1 MIKNKLSTKIFMYLA
16 IFSLFILVFLFFFQV
31 IFIDTFYEWTKTRT
45 IKNLSKDILVTEKDT
60 SLYDKLDRVSYKEN
74 VCIELT
80 NGNGDNLY
88 SSYGNNCR
96 LRSKTIKRKFIL
108 SNKETNTYN
117 LVNNFT
123 KEKSI
128 MSATKLSNNLYIFI
142 STSLIPLDST
152 INIIE
157 QQLIVV
163 SIVVL
168 LLSIVIA
175 YFISKRLSLPI
186 TKISKAAKLISKGK
200 LKTKFETTSDIK
212 ELVDLTNALNDM
224 KDELSKTEELQKDL
238 MANVSHDLKT
248 PLTMIKAY
256 AELILDINI
265 NDKEKCKN
273 NLNIIIEEV
282 NRLNTLVNDILN
294 LTKVESNLEKLE
306 KSEFDLIKLIK
317 RIVKQHNIYVI
328 KDGYNIEFIH
338 DNIKELVID
347 ADKKKIE
354 QVIYNLLN
362 NALNYTGE
370 DKKVIIKVEEDDKDY
385 TIMVI
390 DSGKGIDKKEI
401 DHIFDRYYRSKKNHK
416 RYVYGTG
423 LGLSIVKN
431 ILLLHNYPYGV
442 TSKKNKGTTFY
453 FKIKKDSLNCTPYS
467 GQ

>member
-1 MIKNKLSTKIFMYLA
+1 MMKNKLSTKIFIYLA
-16 IFSLFILVFLFFFQV
+16 IFSLFILIFLFFFQV
-31 IFIDTFYEWTKTRT
+31 IFINTFYEWTKTRT
-45 IKNLSKDILVTEKDT
+45 IKSLANDILITENDI
-60 SLYDKLDRVSYKEN
+60 SLYDKLNRISYEEN

-80 NGNGDNLY
+80 NSNGDNLY
-88 SSYGNNCR
+88 STYTNNCN
-96 LRSKTIKRKFIL
+96 LRSKTIKRNFIN
-108 SNKETNTYN
+108 SNKKTKTYN
-117 LVNNFT
+117 LINNFT

-128 MSATKLSNNLYIFI
+128 MAATRLSNNLYIFI

-163 SIVVL
+163 SVVVL
-168 LLSIVIA
+168 VLSIVVA
-175 YFISKRLSLPI
+175 YFISKRLSDPI

-224 KDELSKTEELQKDL
+224 KNELSKTEELQKDL

-265 NDKEKCKN
+265 NDKEKCVN

-282 NRLNTLVNDILN
+282 NRLNSLVNDILA
-294 LTKVESNLEKLE
+294 LTKVENELDKLDI
-306 KSEFDLIKLIK
+306 SEFDLIKLIE

-328 KDGYNIEFIH
+328 KDGYSIEFIH
-338 DNIKELVID
+338 DNISKLLIN

-362 NALNYTGE
+362 NALNYTGD
-370 DKKVIIKVEEDDKDY
+370 DKKVIIKVVENDKDY
-385 TIMVI
+385 TVMVI
-390 DSGKGIDKKEI
+390 DSGKGIDKSEL

-416 RYVYGTG
+416 RYIYGTG

-431 ILLLHNYPYGV
+431 IFLLHNYEYGV
-442 TSKKNKGTTFY
+442 KSTKNKGTTFY
-453 FKIKKDSLNCTPYS
+453 FKIKKDV
-467 GQ
+467 

>member
-1 MIKNKLSTKIFMYLA
+1 MMKNSLATKIFKYLA
-16 IFSLFILVFLFFFQV
+16 IFSLFILIFLFFFQV
-31 IFIDTFYEWTKTRT
+31 IFINTFYEWTKTRT
-45 IKNLSKDILVTEKDT
+45 VKNLAQDILVTENDT
-60 SLYDKLDRVSYKEN
+60 SLYEKLDRVSYSEN

-80 NGNGDNLY
+80 NSNGDNLY
-88 SSYGNNCR
+88 STYSSNCN
-96 LRSKTIKRKFIL
+96 LRSKAIKRNFIN
-108 SNKETNTYN
+108 SNKKTKTYN

-123 KEKSI
+123 REKSI
-128 MSATKLSNNLYIFI
+128 MNATRLSNNLYIFI

-157 QQLIVV
+157 QQLIIV

-168 LLSIVIA
+168 LLSIVVA
-175 YFISKRLSLPI
+175 YFISKRLSNPI
-186 TKISKAAKLISKGK
+186 IRISKAAKLISKGK
-200 LKTKFETTSDIK
+200 LKTNFDSGSDIK
-212 ELVDLTNALNDM
+212 ELIDLTDALNDM
-224 KDELSKTEELQKDL
+224 KEELSKTEELQKDL

-265 NDKEKCKN
+265 DDKEKCKS

-282 NRLNTLVNDILN
+282 NRLNDLVNDILA
-294 LTKVESNLEKLE
+294 LTKVENDLDKLDI
-306 KSEFDLIKLIK
+306 SSFDLIKLIK
-317 RIVKQHNIYVI
+317 IIVKQHNIYVI
-328 KDGYNIEFIH
+328 KDGYSIEFIH
-338 DNIKELVID
+338 DNIDKLMIN

-362 NALNYTGE
+362 NALNYTGD
-370 DKKVIIKVEEDDKDY
+370 DKKVIIKVVEDEKDY

-431 ILLLHNYPYGV
+431 ILLLHNYEYGV
-442 TSKKNKGTTFY
+442 KSTKNKGTTFY
-453 FKIKKDSLNCTPYS
+453 FKIKKDD
-467 GQ
+467 

>member
-1 MIKNKLSTKIFMYLA
+1 MMKNKLATKIFMYLA
-16 IFSLFILVFLFFFQV
+16 IFSLFILIFLFFFQV
-31 IFIDTFYEWTKTRT
+31 IFIDTFYEWTKTKT
-45 IKNLSKDILVTEKDT
+45 IKNLSKDILVTERDT

-80 NGNGDNLY
+80 NSNGDNLY

-96 LRSKTIKRKFIL
+96 LRSKTIKRNFIN
-108 SNKETNTYN
+108 SNKESKTYN

-168 LLSIVIA
+168 LLSIVVA

-212 ELVDLTNALNDM
+212 ELVDLTNTLNDM
-224 KDELSKTEELQKDL
+224 KDELSKTEELQKNL

-273 NLNIIIEEV
+273 NLTIIIEEV
-282 NRLNTLVNDILN
+282 NRLNELVNDILA
-294 LTKVESNLEKLE
+294 LTKVENDLDKLDI
-306 KSEFDLIKLIK
+306 SSFDLIKLIEK
-317 RIVKQHNIYVI
+317 IVKQHNIYVI
-328 KDGYNIEFIH
+328 KDGYSIEFIH
-338 DNIKELVID
+338 DDIKELVIE

-370 DKKVIIKVEEDDKDY
+370 DKKVIIKVEENDKDY

-390 DSGKGIDKKEI
+390 DSGKGIDKKEL

-431 ILLLHNYPYGV
+431 ILLLHNFDYGV

-453 FKIKKDSLNCTPYS
+453 FKIKKDS
-467 GQ
+467 

>member
-1 MIKNKLSTKIFMYLA
+1 MMKNSLATKIFKYLA
-16 IFSLFILVFLFFFQV
+16 IFSLFILIFLFFFQV
-31 IFIDTFYEWTKTRT
+31 IFINTFYEWTKTRT
-45 IKNLSKDILVTEKDT
+45 IKNLAQDILVTENDT
-60 SLYDKLDRVSYKEN
+60 SLYEKLDRVSYSEN

-80 NGNGDNLY
+80 NSNGDNLY
-88 SSYGNNCR
+88 STYSSNCN
-96 LRSKTIKRKFIL
+96 LRSKAIKRNFIN
-108 SNKETNTYN
+108 SNKKTKTYN

-123 KEKSI
+123 REKSI
-128 MSATKLSNNLYIFI
+128 MNATRLSNNLYIFI

-157 QQLIVV
+157 QQLIIV

-168 LLSIVIA
+168 LLSIVVA
-175 YFISKRLSLPI
+175 YFISKRLSNPI
-186 TKISKAAKLISKGK
+186 IRISKAAKLISKGK
-200 LKTKFETTSDIK
+200 LKTNFDSGSDIK
-212 ELVDLTNALNDM
+212 ELIDLTDALNDM
-224 KDELSKTEELQKDL
+224 KEELSKTEELQKDL

-265 NDKEKCKN
+265 DDKEKCKS

-282 NRLNTLVNDILN
+282 NRLNDLVNDILA
-294 LTKVESNLEKLE
+294 LTKVENDLDKLDIS
-306 KSEFDLIKLIK
+306 KFDLIKLIK

-328 KDGYNIEFIH
+328 KDGYSIEFIY
-338 DNIKELVID
+338 DNIDKLMIS
-347 ADKKKIE
+347 ADKKKLE

-362 NALNYTGE
+362 NALNYIGD
-370 DKKVIIKVEEDDKDY
+370 DKKVIIKVVEDNKDY

-442 TSKKNKGTTFY
+442 KSTKNKGTIFY
-453 FKIKKDSLNCTPYS
+453 FKIKRDD
-467 GQ
+467 

>member
-1 MIKNKLSTKIFMYLA
+1 MMKNKLATKIFMYLA
-16 IFSLFILVFLFFFQV
+16 IFSLFILIFLFFFQV

-45 IKNLSKDILVTEKDT
+45 IKNLSKDILVTERDT

-80 NGNGDNLY
+80 NSNGDNLY

-96 LRSKTIKRKFIL
+96 LRSRTIKRNFIN
-108 SNKETNTYN
+108 SNKESKTYN

-168 LLSIVIA
+168 FLSIVVA

-273 NLNIIIEEV
+273 NLNTIIEEV
-282 NRLNTLVNDILN
+282 NRLNTLVNDILA
-294 LTKVESNLEKLE
+294 LTKVENDLDKLDI
-306 KSEFDLIKLIK
+306 SSFDLIKLIEK
-317 RIVKQHNIYVI
+317 IVKQHNIYVI
-328 KDGYNIEFIH
+328 KDGFNIEFIH
-338 DNIKELVID
+338 NNIKELVID

-370 DKKVIIKVEEDDKDY
+370 DKKVIIKVVEDDKDY

-390 DSGKGIDKKEI
+390 DSGKGIDKKEL

-431 ILLLHNYPYGV
+431 ILLLHNYEYGV

-453 FKIKKDSLNCTPYS
+453 FKIKKDS
-467 GQ
+467 

>member
-1 MIKNKLSTKIFMYLA
+1 MMKNSLATKIFKYLA
-16 IFSLFILVFLFFFQV
+16 IFSLFILIFLFFFQV
-31 IFIDTFYEWTKTRT
+31 IFINTFYEWTKTRT
-45 IKNLSKDILVTEKDT
+45 IKNLAQDILVTENDT
-60 SLYDKLDRVSYKEN
+60 SLYEKLDRVSYSEN

-80 NGNGDNLY
+80 NSNGDNLY
-88 SSYGNNCR
+88 STYSSNCN
-96 LRSKTIKRKFIL
+96 LRSKAIKRNFIN
-108 SNKETNTYN
+108 SNKKTKTYN

-123 KEKSI
+123 RAKSI
-128 MSATKLSNNLYIFI
+128 MNATRLSNNLYIFI

-157 QQLIVV
+157 QQL
-163 SIVVL
+163 L
-168 LLSIVIA
+168 LLSIVVA
-175 YFISKRLSLPI
+175 YFISKRLSNPI
-186 TKISKAAKLISKGK
+186 IRISKAAKLISKGK
-200 LKTKFETTSDIK
+200 LKTNFDSGSDIK
-212 ELVDLTNALNDM
+212 ELIDLTDALNDM
-224 KDELSKTEELQKDL
+224 KEELSKTEELQKDL

-256 AELILDINI
+256 TELILDINI
-265 NDKEKCKN
+265 DDKEKCKS

-282 NRLNTLVNDILN
+282 NRLNDLVNDILA
-294 LTKVESNLEKLE
+294 LTKVENDLDKLDI
-306 KSEFDLIKLIK
+306 SSFDLIKLIK

-328 KDGYNIEFIH
+328 KDGYSIEFIH
-338 DNIKELVID
+338 DNIDKLMIN

-362 NALNYTGE
+362 NALNYTGD
-370 DKKVIIKVEEDDKDY
+370 DKKVIIKVVEDEKDY

-431 ILLLHNYPYGV
+431 ILLLHNYEYGV
-442 TSKKNKGTTFY
+442 KSTKNKGTTFY
-453 FKIKKDSLNCTPYS
+453 FKIKKDV
-467 GQ
+467 

>member
-1 MIKNKLSTKIFMYLA
+1 MMKNKLATKIFIYLA
-16 IFSLFILVFLFFFQV
+16 IFSLFILIFLFFFQV
-31 IFIDTFYEWTKTRT
+31 IFINTFYEWTKTRT
-45 IKNLSKDILVTEKDT
+45 IKNLSKDILVTERDT

-80 NGNGDNLY
+80 NSNGDNLY
-88 SSYGNNCR
+88 SSNGNNCR
-96 LRSKTIKRKFIL
+96 LRSRTIKGNFIN
-108 SNKETNTYN
+108 SNKESKTYN

-163 SIVVL
+163 NIVVL
-168 LLSIVIA
+168 LLSIVVA

-186 TKISKAAKLISKGK
+186 IKISNAAKLISKGK

-224 KDELSKTEELQKDL
+224 KNELSKTEELQKDL

-338 DNIKELVID
+338 GNIKELVID

-362 NALNYTGE
+362 NALNYTGK
-370 DKKVIIKVEEDDKDY
+370 DKKVIIKVEDDDKDY

-431 ILLLHNYPYGV
+431 ILLLHNYEYGV

-453 FKIKKDSLNCTPYS
+453 FKIKKDS
-467 GQ
+467 

>member
-1 MIKNKLSTKIFMYLA
+1 MMKNKLSTKIFMYLA

-45 IKNLSKDILVTEKDT
+45 IKNLSKDILVTERDT

-80 NGNGDNLY
+80 NSNGENLY
-88 SSYGNNCR
+88 SSNGNNCR
-96 LRSKTIKRKFIL
+96 LRSKTIKRNFIN
-108 SNKETNTYN
+108 SNKESKTYN

-123 KEKSI
+123 REKSI

-168 LLSIVIA
+168 LLSIVVA
-175 YFISKRLSLPI
+175 YFISKRLSDPI

-338 DNIKELVID
+338 DDIKELVID

-401 DHIFDRYYRSKKNHK
+401 DHIFDKYYRSKKNHK

-453 FKIKKDSLNCTPYS
+453 FKIKKDS
-467 GQ
+467 

>member
-1 MIKNKLSTKIFMYLA
+1 MMKNKLATKIFMYLA
-16 IFSLFILVFLFFFQV
+16 IFSLFILIFLFFFQV
-31 IFIDTFYEWTKTRT
+31 IFIDTFYEWTKTKT
-45 IKNLSKDILVTEKDT
+45 IKNLSKDILVTERDT

-80 NGNGDNLY
+80 NSNGDNLY

-96 LRSKTIKRKFIL
+96 LRSRTIKRNFIN
-108 SNKETNTYN
+108 SNKESKTYN

-168 LLSIVIA
+168 FLSIVVA

-273 NLNIIIEEV
+273 NLNTIIEEV
-282 NRLNTLVNDILN
+282 NRLNTLVNDILA
-294 LTKVESNLEKLE
+294 LTKVENDLDKLDI
-306 KSEFDLIKLIK
+306 SSFDLIKLIEK
-317 RIVKQHNIYVI
+317 IVKQHNIYVI
-328 KDGYNIEFIH
+328 KDGFNIEFIH
-338 DNIKELVID
+338 NNIKELVID

-370 DKKVIIKVEEDDKDY
+370 DKKVIIKVVEDDKDY

-390 DSGKGIDKKEI
+390 DSGKGIDKKEL

-431 ILLLHNYPYGV
+431 ILLLHNYEYGV

-453 FKIKKDSLNCTPYS
+453 FKIKKDS
-467 GQ
+467 

>member
-1 MIKNKLSTKIFMYLA
+1 MMKNKLSTKIFIYLA
-16 IFSLFILVFLFFFQV
+16 IFSLFILLFLFFFQV
-31 IFIDTFYEWTKTRT
+31 IFINTFYEWTKTRT
-45 IKNLSKDILVTEKDT
+45 IKSLANDILITENDI
-60 SLYDKLDRVSYKEN
+60 SLYDKLNRISYEEN

-80 NGNGDNLY
+80 NSNGDNLY
-88 SSYGNNCR
+88 STYTNNCN
-96 LRSKTIKRKFIL
+96 LRSKTIKRNFIN
-108 SNKETNTYN
+108 SNKKTKTYN
-117 LVNNFT
+117 LINNFT

-128 MSATKLSNNLYIFI
+128 MAATRLSNNLYIFI

-163 SIVVL
+163 SVVVL
-168 LLSIVIA
+168 VLSIVVA
-175 YFISKRLSLPI
+175 YFISKILSDPI

-224 KDELSKTEELQKDL
+224 KNELSKTEELQKDL

-265 NDKEKCKN
+265 NDKEKCVN

-282 NRLNTLVNDILN
+282 NRLNSLVNDILA
-294 LTKVESNLEKLE
+294 LTKVENELDKLDI
-306 KSEFDLIKLIK
+306 SEFDLIKLIE

-328 KDGYNIEFIH
+328 KDGYSIEFIH
-338 DNIKELVID
+338 DNINKLLINV
-347 ADKKKIE
+347 DKKKIE

-362 NALNYTGE
+362 NALNYTGD
-370 DKKVIIKVEEDDKDY
+370 DKKVIIKVVENDKDY
-385 TIMVI
+385 TVMVI
-390 DSGKGIDKKEI
+390 DSGKGIDKSEL

-416 RYVYGTG
+416 RYIYGTG

-431 ILLLHNYPYGV
+431 IFLLHNYEYGV
-442 TSKKNKGTTFY
+442 KSTKNKGTTFY
-453 FKIKKDSLNCTPYS
+453 FKIKKDD
-467 GQ
+467 

>member
-1 MIKNKLSTKIFMYLA
+1 MMKNKLATKIFIYLA
-16 IFSLFILVFLFFFQV
+16 IFSLFILIFLFFFQV
-31 IFIDTFYEWTKTRT
+31 IFINTFYEWTKTRT
-45 IKNLSKDILVTEKDT
+45 IKNLSKDILVTERDT

-80 NGNGDNLY
+80 NSNGDNLY
-88 SSYGNNCR
+88 SSNGSNCR
-96 LRSKTIKRKFIL
+96 LRSRTIKRNFIN
-108 SNKETNTYN
+108 SNKESKTYN

-157 QQLIVV
+157 QQLIIV

-168 LLSIVIA
+168 LLSIVVA
-175 YFISKRLSLPI
+175 YFISKRLSNPI
-186 TKISKAAKLISKGK
+186 IKISKAAKLISKGK
-200 LKTKFETTSDIK
+200 LKTNFDSGSDIK

-224 KDELSKTEELQKDL
+224 KDELSKTEELQRDL

-282 NRLNTLVNDILN
+282 NRLNNLVNDILT
-294 LTKVESNLEKLE
+294 LTKVESNLDNLS
-306 KSEFDLIKLIK
+306 KSEFDLINLIK

-328 KDGYNIEFIH
+328 RDGYSIEFIH
-338 DNIKELVID
+338 DNIDKLVIN

-370 DKKVIIKVEEDDKDY
+370 DKKVIIKVEDDDKDY

-390 DSGKGIDKKEI
+390 DSGKGIDKKEL

-431 ILLLHNYPYGV
+431 ILLLHNYDYGV

-453 FKIKKDSLNCTPYS
+453 FKIKKDS
-467 GQ
+467 

>member
-1 MIKNKLSTKIFMYLA
+1 MKNKLSTKIFKYLA
-16 IFSLFILVFLFFFQV
+16 IFSLFILIFLFFFQV
-31 IFIDTFYEWTKTRT
+31 IFINTFYEWTKTKT
-45 IKNLSKDILVTEKDT
+45 IKNLSKDILVTENDT
-60 SLYDKLDRVSYKEN
+60 SLYDKLDRVSYEEN
-74 VCIELT
+74 VCIELS
-80 NGNGDNLY
+80 NSNGDNLY
-88 SSYGNNCR
+88 SSSGNNCR
-96 LRSKTIKRKFIL
+96 LRSKMIKRKFIL
-108 SNKETNTYN
+108 SNKMTNTYN

-128 MSATKLSNNLYIFI
+128 MTATKISNNLYIFI

-168 LLSIVIA
+168 LLSIVVA
-175 YFISKRLSLPI
+175 YFISKRLSDPI
-186 TKISKAAKLISKGK
+186 IKISKAANLIAKGK
-200 LKTKFETTSDIK
+200 LKTNFETTSDIK
-212 ELVDLTNALNDM
+212 ELIDLTNALNDM
-224 KDELSKTEELQKDL
+224 KEELSKTEELQKDL

-265 NDKEKCKN
+265 NDKEKCIS

-282 NRLNTLVNDILN
+282 NRLNDLVNDILA
-294 LTKVESNLEKLE
+294 LTKVENDLDKLDISN
-306 KSEFDLIKLIK
+306 FDLIKLIEK
-317 RIVKQHNIYVI
+317 IVKQHNIYVI
-328 KDGYNIEFIH
+328 KDGYSIEFIH
-338 DNIKELVID
+338 DNIKELMVD

-370 DKKVIIKVEEDDKDY
+370 DKKVIIKVVENIKDY

-390 DSGKGIDKKEI
+390 DSGKGIAKKET
-401 DHIFDRYYRSKKNHK
+401 DHIFDRYYRSQKNHK

-431 ILLLHNYPYGV
+431 ILLLHNFDYGV

-453 FKIKKDSLNCTPYS
+453 FKIKKDD
-467 GQ
+467 

>member
-1 MIKNKLSTKIFMYLA
+1 MMKNKLATKIFKYLA
-16 IFSLFILVFLFFFQV
+16 IFSLFILIFLFFFQV

-80 NGNGDNLY
+80 NSNGDNLY
-88 SSYGNNCR
+88 SSNGNNCR
-96 LRSKTIKRKFIL
+96 LRSRTIKGNFIN
-108 SNKETNTYN
+108 SNKESKTYN

-168 LLSIVIA
+168 LLSIVVA

-186 TKISKAAKLISKGK
+186 IKISKVAKLISKGK

-282 NRLNTLVNDILN
+282 NRLNELVNDILA
-294 LTKVESNLEKLE
+294 LTKVENDLDKLDI
-306 KSEFDLIKLIK
+306 SSFDLIKLIEK
-317 RIVKQHNIYVI
+317 IVKQHNIYVI

-338 DNIKELVID
+338 DNIKELVIE

-362 NALNYTGE
+362 NALNYTGK
-370 DKKVIIKVEEDDKDY
+370 DKKVIIKVEDDDKDY

-431 ILLLHNYPYGV
+431 ILLLHNYEYGV

-453 FKIKKDSLNCTPYS
+453 FKIKKDS
-467 GQ
+467 

>member
-1 MIKNKLSTKIFMYLA
+1 MMKNSLATKIFKYLA
-16 IFSLFILVFLFFFQV
+16 IFSLFILIFLFFFQV
-31 IFIDTFYEWTKTRT
+31 IFINTFYEWTKTRT
-45 IKNLSKDILVTEKDT
+45 VKNLAQDILVTENDT
-60 SLYDKLDRVSYKEN
+60 SLYEKLDRVSYSEN

-80 NGNGDNLY
+80 NSNGDNLY
-88 SSYGNNCR
+88 STYSSNCN
-96 LRSKTIKRKFIL
+96 LRSKAIKRNFIN
-108 SNKETNTYN
+108 SNKKTKTYN

-123 KEKSI
+123 RAKSI
-128 MSATKLSNNLYIFI
+128 MNATRLSNNLYIFI

-157 QQLIVV
+157 QQLIIV

-168 LLSIVIA
+168 LLSIVVA
-175 YFISKRLSLPI
+175 YFISKRLSNPI
-186 TKISKAAKLISKGK
+186 IRISKAAKLISKGK
-200 LKTKFETTSDIK
+200 LKTNFDSGSDIK
-212 ELVDLTNALNDM
+212 ELIDLTDALNDM
-224 KDELSKTEELQKDL
+224 KEELSKTEELQKDL

-265 NDKEKCKN
+265 DDKEKCKS

-282 NRLNTLVNDILN
+282 NRLNDLVNDILA
-294 LTKVESNLEKLE
+294 LTKVENDLDKLDI
-306 KSEFDLIKLIK
+306 SSFDLIKLIK

-328 KDGYNIEFIH
+328 KDGYSIEFIH
-338 DNIKELVID
+338 NNIDKLMIN
-347 ADKKKIE
+347 ADKKKIK

-362 NALNYTGE
+362 NALNYTGS
-370 DKKVIIKVEEDDKDY
+370 DKKVIIKVVEDEKDY

-401 DHIFDRYYRSKKNHK
+401 GHIFDRYYRSKKNHK

-431 ILLLHNYPYGV
+431 ILLLHNYEYGV
-442 TSKKNKGTTFY
+442 KSTKNKGTTFY
-453 FKIKKDSLNCTPYS
+453 FKIKKDV
-467 GQ
+467 

>member
-1 MIKNKLSTKIFMYLA
+1 MMKNKLATKIFMYLA
-16 IFSLFILVFLFFFQV
+16 IFSLFILIFLFFFQV
-31 IFIDTFYEWTKTRT
+31 IFIDTFYEWTKTKT
-45 IKNLSKDILVTEKDT
+45 IKNLSKDILVTERDT

-80 NGNGDNLY
+80 NSNGDNLY

-96 LRSKTIKRKFIL
+96 LRSRTIKRNFIN
-108 SNKETNTYN
+108 SNKESKTYN

-168 LLSIVIA
+168 LLSIVVA

-273 NLNIIIEEV
+273 NLTIIIEEV
-282 NRLNTLVNDILN
+282 NRLNELVNDILA
-294 LTKVESNLEKLE
+294 LTKVENDLDKLDI
-306 KSEFDLIKLIK
+306 SSFDLIKLIEK
-317 RIVKQHNIYVI
+317 IVKQHNIYVI
-328 KDGYNIEFIH
+328 KDGFNIEFIH
-338 DNIKELVID
+338 NNIKELVID

-370 DKKVIIKVEEDDKDY
+370 DKKVIIKVVEDDKDY

-431 ILLLHNYPYGV
+431 ILLLHNYEYGV

-453 FKIKKDSLNCTPYS
+453 FKIKKDS
-467 GQ
+467 

>member
-1 MIKNKLSTKIFMYLA
+1 MMKNKLATKIFMYLA
-16 IFSLFILVFLFFFQV
+16 IFSLFILIFLFFFQV

-45 IKNLSKDILVTEKDT
+45 IKNLSKDILITEKDT

-80 NGNGDNLY
+80 NSNGDNLY

-96 LRSKTIKRKFIL
+96 LRSKTIKKKFIL
-108 SNKETNTYN
+108 SNKETKTYN

-168 LLSIVIA
+168 LLSIVVA

-186 TKISKAAKLISKGK
+186 IKISKAAKLISKGK

-273 NLNIIIEEV
+273 NLTIIIEEV
-282 NRLNTLVNDILN
+282 NRLNELVNDILA
-294 LTKVESNLEKLE
+294 LTKVENDLDKLDI
-306 KSEFDLIKLIK
+306 SSFDLIKLIEK
-317 RIVKQHNIYVI
+317 IVKQHNIYVI
-328 KDGYNIEFIH
+328 KDGYSIEFIH
-338 DNIKELVID
+338 NNIKELMIY

-370 DKKVIIKVEEDDKDY
+370 DKKVIIKVEDDDKDY

-431 ILLLHNYPYGV
+431 ILLLHNYEYGV

-453 FKIKKDSLNCTPYS
+453 FKIKKDS
-467 GQ
+467 

>member
-1 MIKNKLSTKIFMYLA
+1 MMKNKLATKIFMYLA
-16 IFSLFILVFLFFFQV
+16 IFSLFILIFLFFFQV
-31 IFIDTFYEWTKTRT
+31 IFIDTFYEWTKTKT
-45 IKNLSKDILVTEKDT
+45 IKNLSKDILVTERDT
-60 SLYDKLDRVSYKEN
+60 SLYDKLDKVSYKEN

-80 NGNGDNLY
+80 NSNGDNLY

-96 LRSKTIKRKFIL
+96 LRSRTIKRNFIN
-108 SNKETNTYN
+108 SNKESKTYN

-168 LLSIVIA
+168 LLSIVVA

-273 NLNIIIEEV
+273 NLTIIIEEV
-282 NRLNTLVNDILN
+282 NRLNELVNDILA
-294 LTKVESNLEKLE
+294 LTKVENDLDKLDI
-306 KSEFDLIKLIK
+306 SSFDLIKLIEK
-317 RIVKQHNIYVI
+317 IVKQHNIYVI
-328 KDGYNIEFIH
+328 KDGYSIEFIH
-338 DNIKELVID
+338 DNIKELVIE

-370 DKKVIIKVEEDDKDY
+370 DKKVIIKVEDDDEDY
-385 TIMVI
+385 NIMVI

-431 ILLLHNYPYGV
+431 ILLLHNYEYGV

-453 FKIKKDSLNCTPYS
+453 FKIKKDS
-467 GQ
+467 

>member
-1 MIKNKLSTKIFMYLA
+1 MMKNSLATKIFKYLA
-16 IFSLFILVFLFFFQV
+16 IFSLFILIFLFFFQV
-31 IFIDTFYEWTKTRT
+31 IFINTFYEWTKTKT
-45 IKNLSKDILVTEKDT
+45 IKNLSKDILVTENDT
-60 SLYDKLDRVSYKEN
+60 SLYDKLDRVSYEEN
-74 VCIELT
+74 VCIELS
-80 NGNGDNLY
+80 NSNGDNLY
-88 SSYGNNCR
+88 SSSGNNCR
-96 LRSKTIKRKFIL
+96 LRSKMIKRKFIL
-108 SNKETNTYN
+108 SNKMTNTYN

-128 MSATKLSNNLYIFI
+128 MTATKISNNLYIFI

-168 LLSIVIA
+168 LLSIVVA
-175 YFISKRLSLPI
+175 YFISKRLSDPI
-186 TKISKAAKLISKGK
+186 IKISKAANLIAKGK
-200 LKTKFETTSDIK
+200 LKTNFETTSDIK
-212 ELVDLTNALNDM
+212 ELIDLTNALNDM
-224 KDELSKTEELQKDL
+224 KEELSKTEELQKDL

-265 NDKEKCKN
+265 NDKEKCIS

-282 NRLNTLVNDILN
+282 NRLNDLVNDILA
-294 LTKVESNLEKLE
+294 LTKVENDLDKLNI
-306 KSEFDLIKLIK
+306 SDFDLIKLIEK
-317 RIVKQHNIYVI
+317 IVKQHNIYVI
-328 KDGYNIEFIH
+328 KDGYSIEFIH
-338 DNIKELVID
+338 NNIKELMVD

-370 DKKVIIKVEEDDKDY
+370 DKKVIIKVVENIKDY

-401 DHIFDRYYRSKKNHK
+401 NHIFDRYYRSKKNHK

-431 ILLLHNYPYGV
+431 ILLLHNFDYGV

-453 FKIKKDSLNCTPYS
+453 FKIKKDD
-467 GQ
+467 

>member
-1 MIKNKLSTKIFMYLA
+1 MMKNKLATKIFMYLA
-16 IFSLFILVFLFFFQV
+16 IFSLFILIFLFFFQV

-45 IKNLSKDILVTEKDT
+45 IKNLSKDILVTERDT

-96 LRSKTIKRKFIL
+96 LRSKTIKRNFIN
-108 SNKETNTYN
+108 SNKESKRYN

-168 LLSIVIA
+168 LLSIVVA

-273 NLNIIIEEV
+273 NLNTIIEEV
-282 NRLNTLVNDILN
+282 NRLNTLVNDILA
-294 LTKVESNLEKLE
+294 LTKVENDLDKLDI
-306 KSEFDLIKLIK
+306 SSFDLIKLIEK
-317 RIVKQHNIYVI
+317 IVKQHNIYVT
-328 KDGYNIEFIH
+328 KDGFSIEFIH
-338 DNIKELVID
+338 NNIKELVID

-370 DKKVIIKVEEDDKDY
+370 DKKVIIKVVEDDKDY

-390 DSGKGIDKKEI
+390 DSGKGIDKKEL
-401 DHIFDRYYRSKKNHK
+401 DHIFDRYYRSKKKHK

-431 ILLLHNYPYGV
+431 ILLLHNFDYGV

-453 FKIKKDSLNCTPYS
+453 FKIKKDS
-467 GQ
+467 

>member
-1 MIKNKLSTKIFMYLA
+1 MMKNSLATKIFKYLA
-16 IFSLFILVFLFFFQV
+16 IFSLFILIFLFFFQV
-31 IFIDTFYEWTKTRT
+31 IFINTFYEWTKTRT
-45 IKNLSKDILVTEKDT
+45 IKNLAQDILVTENDT
-60 SLYDKLDRVSYKEN
+60 SLYEKLDRVSYSEN

-80 NGNGDNLY
+80 NSNGDNLY
-88 SSYGNNCR
+88 STYSSNCN
-96 LRSKTIKRKFIL
+96 LRSKAIKRNFIN
-108 SNKETNTYN
+108 SNKKTKTYN

-123 KEKSI
+123 REKSI
-128 MSATKLSNNLYIFI
+128 MNATRLSNNLYIFI

-157 QQLIVV
+157 QQLIIV

-168 LLSIVIA
+168 LLSIVVA
-175 YFISKRLSLPI
+175 YFISKRLSNPI
-186 TKISKAAKLISKGK
+186 IRISKAAKLISKGK
-200 LKTKFETTSDIK
+200 LKTNFDSGSDIK
-212 ELVDLTNALNDM
+212 ELIDLTDALNDM
-224 KDELSKTEELQKDL
+224 KEELSKTEELQKDL

-265 NDKEKCKN
+265 DDKEKCKS

-282 NRLNTLVNDILN
+282 NRLNDLVNDILA
-294 LTKVESNLEKLE
+294 LTKVENDLDKLDI
-306 KSEFDLIKLIK
+306 SSFDLIKLIK

-328 KDGYNIEFIH
+328 KDGYSIEFIH
-338 DNIKELVID
+338 DNIDKLMIN
-347 ADKKKIE
+347 ADKKKLE

-362 NALNYTGE
+362 NALNYTGS
-370 DKKVIIKVEEDDKDY
+370 DKKVIIKVVEDEKDY

-431 ILLLHNYPYGV
+431 ILLLHNYEYGV
-442 TSKKNKGTTFY
+442 KSTKNKGTTFY
-453 FKIKKDSLNCTPYS
+453 FKIKKDV
-467 GQ
+467 

>member
-1 MIKNKLSTKIFMYLA
+1 MMKNRLATKIFKYLS
-16 IFSLFILVFLFFFQV
+16 IFSLFILIFLFFFQV
-31 IFIDTFYEWTKTRT
+31 IFINTFYEWTKTKT
-45 IKNLSKDILVTEKDT
+45 IKNLSKDILVTENDT
-60 SLYDKLDRVSYKEN
+60 SLYDKLDRVSYEEN
-74 VCIELT
+74 VCIELS
-80 NGNGDNLY
+80 NSNGDNLY
-88 SSYGNNCR
+88 SSSGNNCR
-96 LRSKTIKRKFIL
+96 LRSKMIKRKFIL

-128 MSATKLSNNLYIFI
+128 MTATKISNNLYIFI

-168 LLSIVIA
+168 LLSIVVA
-175 YFISKRLSLPI
+175 YFISKRLSDPI
-186 TKISKAAKLISKGK
+186 IKISKAANLIAKGK
-200 LKTKFETTSDIK
+200 LKTNFETTSDIK
-212 ELVDLTNALNDM
+212 ELIDLTNALNDM
-224 KDELSKTEELQKDL
+224 KEELSKTEELQKDL

-265 NDKEKCKN
+265 NDKEKCIS

-282 NRLNTLVNDILN
+282 NRLNDLVNDILA
-294 LTKVESNLEKLE
+294 LTKVENDLDKLDISN
-306 KSEFDLIKLIK
+306 FDLIRLIEK
-317 RIVKQHNIYVI
+317 IVKQHNIYVI

-338 DNIKELVID
+338 DNIKELMVD

-362 NALNYTGE
+362 NALNYTG
-370 DKKVIIKVEEDDKDY
+370 DNKKVTIKVVEDDKDY

-390 DSGKGIDKKEI
+390 DSGKGIAKKET

-431 ILLLHNYPYGV
+431 ILLLHNFDYGV

-453 FKIKKDSLNCTPYS
+453 FKIKKDD
-467 GQ
+467 

>member
-1 MIKNKLSTKIFMYLA
+1 MMKNKLATKIFMYLA
-16 IFSLFILVFLFFFQV
+16 IFSLFILIFLFFFQV
-31 IFIDTFYEWTKTRT
+31 IFIDTFYEWTKTKT
-45 IKNLSKDILVTEKDT
+45 IKNLSKDILVTERDT

-80 NGNGDNLY
+80 NSNGDNLY

-96 LRSKTIKRKFIL
+96 LRSKTIKRNFIN
-108 SNKETNTYN
+108 SNKESKTYN

-168 LLSIVIA
+168 LLSIVVA

-273 NLNIIIEEV
+273 NLTIIIEEV
-282 NRLNTLVNDILN
+282 NRLNELVNDILA

-306 KSEFDLIKLIK
+306 KSEFDLINLIEK
-317 RIVKQHNIYVI
+317 IVKQHNIYVI
-328 KDGYNIEFIH
+328 KDGYSIEFIH
-338 DNIKELVID
+338 NNIKELMID

-354 QVIYNLLN
+354 QLIYNLLN

-370 DKKVIIKVEEDDKDY
+370 DKKVIIKIVEDDKDY
-385 TIMVI
+385 TIMII

-431 ILLLHNYPYGV
+431 ILLLHNYEYGV

-453 FKIKKDSLNCTPYS
+453 FKIKKDS
-467 GQ
+467 

>member
-1 MIKNKLSTKIFMYLA
+1 MMKNKLSTKIFMYLA

-45 IKNLSKDILVTEKDT
+45 IKNLSKDILVTERDT

-80 NGNGDNLY
+80 NSNGENLY
-88 SSYGNNCR
+88 SSNGNNCR
-96 LRSKTIKRKFIL
+96 LRSKTIKRNFIN
-108 SNKETNTYN
+108 SNKESKTYN

-123 KEKSI
+123 REKSI

-168 LLSIVIA
+168 LLSIVVA

-370 DKKVIIKVEEDDKDY
+370 DKKVIIKVVEDDKDY

-390 DSGKGIDKKEI
+390 DSGKGIDKKEL

-431 ILLLHNYPYGV
+431 ILLLHNFDYGV

-453 FKIKKDSLNCTPYS
+453 FKIKKDS
-467 GQ
+467 

>member
-1 MIKNKLSTKIFMYLA
+1 MMKNKLATKIFIYLA
-16 IFSLFILVFLFFFQV
+16 IFSLFILIFLFFFQV
-31 IFIDTFYEWTKTRT
+31 IFINTFYEWTKTRT
-45 IKNLSKDILVTEKDT
+45 IKNLSKDILVTERDT

-80 NGNGDNLY
+80 NSNGDNLY
-88 SSYGNNCR
+88 SSNGSNCR
-96 LRSKTIKRKFIL
+96 LRSRTIKRNFIN
-108 SNKETNTYN
+108 SNKESKTYN

-168 LLSIVIA
+168 LLSIVVA

-186 TKISKAAKLISKGK
+186 IKISKAAKLISKGK
-200 LKTKFETTSDIK
+200 FKTKFETTSDIK

-273 NLNIIIEEV
+273 NLTIIIEEV
-282 NRLNTLVNDILN
+282 NRLNTLVNDILA
-294 LTKVESNLEKLE
+294 LTKVENDLDKLDI
-306 KSEFDLIKLIK
+306 SSFDLIKLIEK
-317 RIVKQHNIYVI
+317 IVKQHNIYVI
-328 KDGYNIEFIH
+328 KDGYSIEFIH
-338 DNIKELVID
+338 NNIKELMID

-370 DKKVIIKVEEDDKDY
+370 DKKVIIKIVEDDKDY

-431 ILLLHNYPYGV
+431 ILLLHNYEYGV

-453 FKIKKDSLNCTPYS
+453 FKIKKDS
-467 GQ
+467 

>member
-1 MIKNKLSTKIFMYLA
+1 MMKNRLATKIFKYLA
-16 IFSLFILVFLFFFQV
+16 IFSLFILIFLFFFQV
-31 IFIDTFYEWTKTRT
+31 IFINTFYEWTKTKT
-45 IKNLSKDILVTEKDT
+45 IKNLSKDILVTENDT
-60 SLYDKLDRVSYKEN
+60 SLYDKLDRVSYEEN
-74 VCIELT
+74 VCIELS
-80 NGNGDNLY
+80 NSNGDNLY
-88 SSYGNNCR
+88 SSSGNNCR
-96 LRSKTIKRKFIL
+96 LRSKMIKRKFIL

-128 MSATKLSNNLYIFI
+128 MTATKISNNLYIFI

-168 LLSIVIA
+168 LLSIVVA
-175 YFISKRLSLPI
+175 YFISKRLSDPI
-186 TKISKAAKLISKGK
+186 IKISKAANLIAKGK
-200 LKTKFETTSDIK
+200 LKTNFETTSDIK
-212 ELVDLTNALNDM
+212 ELIDLTNALNDM
-224 KDELSKTEELQKDL
+224 KEELSKTEELQKDL

-265 NDKEKCKN
+265 NDKEKCIS

-282 NRLNTLVNDILN
+282 NRLNDLVNDILA
-294 LTKVESNLEKLE
+294 LTKVENDLDKLDISN
-306 KSEFDLIKLIK
+306 FDLIKLIEK
-317 RIVKQHNIYVI
+317 IVKQHNIYVI
-328 KDGYNIEFIH
+328 KDGYSIKFIH
-338 DNIKELVID
+338 DNIKELMVD

-362 NALNYTGE
+362 NALNYTG
-370 DKKVIIKVEEDDKDY
+370 DNKKVTIKVVEDDKDY

-390 DSGKGIDKKEI
+390 DSGKGIAKKET

-431 ILLLHNYPYGV
+431 ILLLHNFDYGV

-453 FKIKKDSLNCTPYS
+453 FKIKKDD
-467 GQ
+467 

>member
-1 MIKNKLSTKIFMYLA
+1 MMKNSLATKIFKYLA
-16 IFSLFILVFLFFFQV
+16 IFSLFILIFLFFFQV
-31 IFIDTFYEWTKTRT
+31 IFINTFYEWTKTRT
-45 IKNLSKDILVTEKDT
+45 VKNLAQDILVTENDT
-60 SLYDKLDRVSYKEN
+60 SLYEKLDRVSYSEN

-80 NGNGDNLY
+80 NSNGDNLY
-88 SSYGNNCR
+88 STYSSNCN
-96 LRSKTIKRKFIL
+96 LRSKAIKRNFIN
-108 SNKETNTYN
+108 SNKKTKTYN

-123 KEKSI
+123 REKSI
-128 MSATKLSNNLYIFI
+128 MNATKLSNNLYIFI

-157 QQLIVV
+157 QQLIIV

-168 LLSIVIA
+168 LLSIVVA
-175 YFISKRLSLPI
+175 YFISKRLSNPI
-186 TKISKAAKLISKGK
+186 IRISKAAKLISKGK
-200 LKTKFETTSDIK
+200 LKTNFDSGSDIK
-212 ELVDLTNALNDM
+212 ELIDLTDALNDM
-224 KDELSKTEELQKDL
+224 KEELSKTEELQKDL

-265 NDKEKCKN
+265 DDKEKCKS

-282 NRLNTLVNDILN
+282 NRLNDLVNDILA
-294 LTKVESNLEKLE
+294 LTKVENDLDKLDI
-306 KSEFDLIKLIK
+306 SSFDLIKLIK

-328 KDGYNIEFIH
+328 KDGYSIEFIH
-338 DNIKELVID
+338 NNIDKLMIN

-362 NALNYTGE
+362 NALNYTGS
-370 DKKVIIKVEEDDKDY
+370 DKKVIIKVVEDEKDY

-401 DHIFDRYYRSKKNHK
+401 GHIFDRYYRSKKNHK

-431 ILLLHNYPYGV
+431 ILLLHNYEYGV
-442 TSKKNKGTTFY
+442 KSTKNKGTTFY
-453 FKIKKDSLNCTPYS
+453 FKIKKDV
-467 GQ
+467 

>member
-1 MIKNKLSTKIFMYLA
+1 MMKNRLATKIFKYLA
-16 IFSLFILVFLFFFQV
+16 IFSLFILIFLFFFQV
-31 IFIDTFYEWTKTRT
+31 IFINTFYEWTKTKT
-45 IKNLSKDILVTEKDT
+45 IKNLSKDILVTENDT
-60 SLYDKLDRVSYKEN
+60 TLYDKLDRVSYKEN
-74 VCIELT
+74 VCIELS
-80 NGNGDNLY
+80 NSNGDALY
-88 SSYGNNCR
+88 SSSGNNCR
-96 LRSKTIKRKFIL
+96 LRSKAIKRKFIL
-108 SNKETNTYN
+108 SNKKTNTYN

-128 MSATKLSNNLYIFI
+128 MTATKISNNLYIFI

-168 LLSIVIA
+168 LLSIVVA
-175 YFISKRLSLPI
+175 YFISKRLSDPI
-186 TKISKAAKLISKGK
+186 IKISKAANLIAKGK
-200 LKTKFETTSDIK
+200 LKTNFETTSDIK
-212 ELVDLTNALNDM
+212 ELIDLTNALNDM
-224 KDELSKTEELQKDL
+224 KEELSKTEELQKDL

-265 NDKEKCKN
+265 DDKEKCKS

-282 NRLNTLVNDILN
+282 NRLNDLVNDILA
-294 LTKVESNLEKLE
+294 LTKVENDLDKLDISN
-306 KSEFDLIKLIK
+306 FDLIKLIEK
-317 RIVKQHNIYVI
+317 IVKQHNIYVI
-328 KDGYNIEFIH
+328 KDGYIIEFIRN
-338 DNIKELVID
+338 NIKELKID

-370 DKKVIIKVEEDDKDY
+370 NKKVIIKVVEDEKDY

-431 ILLLHNYPYGV
+431 ILLLHNFDYGV

-453 FKIKKDSLNCTPYS
+453 FKIKKDA
-467 GQ
+467 

>member
-1 MIKNKLSTKIFMYLA
+1 MMKNSLATKIFKYLA

-45 IKNLSKDILVTEKDT
+45 IKNLSKDILVTERDT

-80 NGNGDNLY
+80 NSNGDNLY
-88 SSYGNNCR
+88 SSNGNNCR
-96 LRSKTIKRKFIL
+96 LRSRTIKGNFIN
-108 SNKETNTYN
+108 SNKESKTYN

-168 LLSIVIA
+168 LLSIVVA

-265 NDKEKCKN
+265 NDKEKCIN
-273 NLNIIIEEV
+273 NLNTIIEEV
-282 NRLNTLVNDILN
+282 NRLNNLVNDILA
-294 LTKVESNLEKLE
+294 LTKVENDLDKLDI
-306 KSEFDLIKLIK
+306 SSFDLIKLIEK
-317 RIVKQHNIYVI
+317 IVKQHNIYVI

-338 DNIKELVID
+338 GNIKELVIE

-362 NALNYTGE
+362 NALNYTGK
-370 DKKVIIKVEEDDKDY
+370 DKKVIIKVVENDKDY

-431 ILLLHNYPYGV
+431 ILLLHNYEYGV

-453 FKIKKDSLNCTPYS
+453 FKIKKDS
-467 GQ
+467 

>member
-1 MIKNKLSTKIFMYLA
+1 MMKNKLATKIFMYLA
-16 IFSLFILVFLFFFQV
+16 IFSLFILIFLFFFQV
-31 IFIDTFYEWTKTRT
+31 IFIDTFYEWTKTKT
-45 IKNLSKDILVTEKDT
+45 IKNLSKDILVTERDT

-168 LLSIVIA
+168 LLSIVVA

-186 TKISKAAKLISKGK
+186 IKISKAAKLISKGK

-338 DNIKELVID
+338 GNIKELVIE

-370 DKKVIIKVEEDDKDY
+370 DKKVIIKVEENDKDY

-453 FKIKKDSLNCTPYS
+453 FKIKKDS
-467 GQ
+467 

>member
-1 MIKNKLSTKIFMYLA
+1 MMKNKLATKIFMYLA
-16 IFSLFILVFLFFFQV
+16 IFSLFILIFLFFFQV
-31 IFIDTFYEWTKTRT
+31 IFIDTFYEWTKTKT
-45 IKNLSKDILVTEKDT
+45 IKNLSKDILVTENDT
-60 SLYDKLDRVSYKEN
+60 SLYDKLDKVSYKEN

-80 NGNGDNLY
+80 NSNGDNLY
-88 SSYGNNCR
+88 STYSSNCN
-96 LRSKTIKRKFIL
+96 LRSKAVKRNFIN
-108 SNKETNTYN
+108 SNKKTKTYN

-128 MSATKLSNNLYIFI
+128 MAATKLSNNLYIFI

-152 INIIE
+152 ISIIE
-157 QQLIVV
+157 QQLVIV

-168 LLSIVIA
+168 LLSIVVA
-175 YFISKRLSLPI
+175 YFISKRLSNPI
-186 TKISKAAKLISKGK
+186 IRISKAAKLISKGK
-200 LKTKFETTSDIK
+200 LKTSFDSGSDIK
-212 ELVDLTNALNDM
+212 ELVDLTDALNDM
-224 KDELSKTEELQKDL
+224 KEELSKTEELQKDL

-282 NRLNTLVNDILN
+282 NRLNNLVNDIRA
-294 LTKVESNLEKLE
+294 LTKVENELDKLDI
-306 KSEFDLIKLIK
+306 SEFDLIKLIEK
-317 RIVKQHNIYVI
+317 IVKQHNIYVI
-328 KDGYNIEFIH
+328 KDGYKIEFIH
-338 DNIKELVID
+338 SNIDKLVIE

-370 DKKVIIKVEEDDKDY
+370 DKKVIIKVIEDDKDY

-423 LGLSIVKN
+423 LGLAIVKN
-431 ILLLHNYPYGV
+431 ILLLHNFEYGV
-442 TSKKNKGTTFY
+442 KSTKNKGTTFY
-453 FKIKKDSLNCTPYS
+453 FKIKKDD
-467 GQ
+467 

>member
-1 MIKNKLSTKIFMYLA
+1 MMKNKLATKIFMYLA
-16 IFSLFILVFLFFFQV
+16 IFSLFILIFLFFFQV

-45 IKNLSKDILVTEKDT
+45 IKNLSKDILVTERDT

-80 NGNGDNLY
+80 NSNGDNLY
-88 SSYGNNCR
+88 SSNGSNCR
-96 LRSKTIKRKFIL
+96 LRSRTIKRNFIN
-108 SNKETNTYN
+108 SNKESKTYN

-157 QQLIVV
+157 QQLIIV

-168 LLSIVIA
+168 LLSIVVA
-175 YFISKRLSLPI
+175 YFISKRLSNPI
-186 TKISKAAKLISKGK
+186 IKISKAAKLISKGK
-200 LKTKFETTSDIK
+200 LKTNFDSGSDIK

-224 KDELSKTEELQKDL
+224 KDELSKTEELQRDL

-282 NRLNTLVNDILN
+282 NRLNNLVNDILT
-294 LTKVESNLEKLE
+294 LTKVESNLDNLS
-306 KSEFDLIKLIK
+306 KSEFDLINLIK

-328 KDGYNIEFIH
+328 RDGYSIEFIH
-338 DNIKELVID
+338 DNIDKLVIN

-370 DKKVIIKVEEDDKDY
+370 DKKVIIKVEDDDKDY

-442 TSKKNKGTTFY
+442 KSIKNKGTTFY
-453 FKIKKDSLNCTPYS
+453 FKIKKDS
-467 GQ
+467 

>member
-1 MIKNKLSTKIFMYLA
+1 MMKNKLSTKIFMYLA

-45 IKNLSKDILVTEKDT
+45 IKNLSKDILVTERDT

-80 NGNGDNLY
+80 NSNGENLY
-88 SSYGNNCR
+88 SSNGNNCR
-96 LRSKTIKRKFIL
+96 LRSKTIKRNFIN
-108 SNKETNTYN
+108 SNKESKTYN

-123 KEKSI
+123 REKSI

-168 LLSIVIA
+168 LLSIVVA

-338 DNIKELVID
+338 GNIKELVIE

-370 DKKVIIKVEEDDKDY
+370 DKKVIIKVVEDDKDY

-390 DSGKGIDKKEI
+390 DSGKGIDKKEL
-401 DHIFDRYYRSKKNHK
+401 DYIFDRYYRSKKNHK

-431 ILLLHNYPYGV
+431 ILLLHNFDYGV

-453 FKIKKDSLNCTPYS
+453 FKIKKDS
-467 GQ
+467 

>member
-1 MIKNKLSTKIFMYLA
+1 MKNKLSTKIFTYLA
-16 IFSLFILVFLFFFQV
+16 IFSLFILIFLFFFQV
-31 IFIDTFYEWTKTRT
+31 IFINTFYEWTKTKT
-45 IKNLSKDILVTEKDT
+45 IKNLSKDILVTENDT
-60 SLYDKLDRVSYKEN
+60 SLYDKLDRVSYEEN
-74 VCIELT
+74 VCIELS
-80 NGNGDNLY
+80 NSNGDNLY
-88 SSYGNNCR
+88 SSSGNNCR
-96 LRSKTIKRKFIL
+96 LRSKMIKRKFIL
-108 SNKETNTYN
+108 SNKMTNTYN

-128 MSATKLSNNLYIFI
+128 MTATKISNNLYIFI

-168 LLSIVIA
+168 LLSIVVA
-175 YFISKRLSLPI
+175 YFISKRLSDPI
-186 TKISKAAKLISKGK
+186 IKISKAANLIAKGK
-200 LKTKFETTSDIK
+200 LKTNFETTSDIK
-212 ELVDLTNALNDM
+212 ELIDLTNALNDM
-224 KDELSKTEELQKDL
+224 KEELSKTEELQKDL

-273 NLNIIIEEV
+273 NLTIIIEEV
-282 NRLNTLVNDILN
+282 NRLNELVNDILA
-294 LTKVESNLEKLE
+294 LTKVENDLDKLDI
-306 KSEFDLIKLIK
+306 SSFDLIKLIEK
-317 RIVKQHNIYVI
+317 IVKQHNIYVI
-328 KDGYNIEFIH
+328 KDGYSIEFIH
-338 DNIKELVID
+338 DNIKELMID

-431 ILLLHNYPYGV
+431 ILLLHNYEYGV

-453 FKIKKDSLNCTPYS
+453 FKIKKDS
-467 GQ
+467 

>member
-1 MIKNKLSTKIFMYLA
+1 MA
-16 IFSLFILVFLFFFQV
+16 IFSLFILIFLFFFQV
-31 IFIDTFYEWTKTRT
+31 IFINTFYEWTKTKT
-45 IKNLSKDILVTEKDT
+45 IKNLSKDILVTENDT
-60 SLYDKLDRVSYKEN
+60 SLYDKLDRVSYEEN
-74 VCIELT
+74 VCIELS
-80 NGNGDNLY
+80 NNNGDNLY
-88 SSYGNNCR
+88 SSSGNNCR
-96 LRSKTIKRKFIL
+96 LRSKMIKRKFIL

-128 MSATKLSNNLYIFI
+128 MTATKISNNLYIFI

-168 LLSIVIA
+168 LLSIVVA
-175 YFISKRLSLPI
+175 YFISKRLSDPI
-186 TKISKAAKLISKGK
+186 IKISKAANLIAKGK
-200 LKTKFETTSDIK
+200 LKTNFKTTSDIK
-212 ELVDLTNALNDM
+212 ELIDLTNALNDM
-224 KDELSKTEELQKDL
+224 KEELSKTEELQKDL

-265 NDKEKCKN
+265 NDKEKCIS

-282 NRLNTLVNDILN
+282 NRLNDLVNDILA
-294 LTKVESNLEKLE
+294 LTKVENDLDKLDISN
-306 KSEFDLIKLIK
+306 FDLIKLIEK
-317 RIVKQHNIYVI
+317 IVKQHNIYVI
-328 KDGYNIEFIH
+328 KDGYSIKFIH
-338 DNIKELVID
+338 DNIKELMVD

-362 NALNYTGE
+362 NALNYTG
-370 DKKVIIKVEEDDKDY
+370 DNKKVTIKVVEDDKDY

-390 DSGKGIDKKEI
+390 DSGKGIAKKET

-431 ILLLHNYPYGV
+431 ILLLHNFDYGV

-453 FKIKKDSLNCTPYS
+453 FKIKKDD
-467 GQ
+467 